1 MGTRELSEL
10 GQEVSRNKTVL
21 HQIAVELGLL
31 EDDNFLFQY
40 DFNDYGSYGD
50 RKSYQIVSPTQNIII
65 RIPKDSNEFEN
76 LPVKIYKKLE
86 EHGFIKSETSTSE
99 NVNSLRDICYQSS
112 FDAGWHTNIETGE
125 LLERNKAE
133 MLCLI
138 HSEISEA
145 MEGERK
151 GLMDDHLPDRPMA
164 EVELADA
171 VIRIM
176 DYAGRWGY
184 DIGGALVAKVL
195 YNKNRIDHKLENRI
209 KDGGK
214 KF

>member
-1 MGTRELSEL
+1 M
-10 GQEVSRNKTVL
+10 
-21 HQIAVELGLL
+21 I
-31 EDDNFLFQY
+31 
-40 DFNDYGSYGD
+40 
-50 RKSYQIVSPTQNIII
+50 NILTKEI
-65 RIPKDSNEFEN
+65 NN
-76 LPVKIYKKLE
+76 
-86 EHGFIKSETSTSE
+86 
-99 NVNSLRDICYQSS
+99 LRDICYKAS
-112 FDAGWHTNIETGE
+112 FDAGWHTNLETGE

-151 GLMDDHLPDRPMA
+151 GLVDDHLPDRPMA

-184 DIGGALVAKVL
+184 DIGGALVAKMD
-195 YNKNRIDHKLENRI
+195 YNKNRKDHKLENRI

>member
-1 MGTRELSEL
+1 MIDTLKYE
-10 GQEVSRNKTVL
+10 
-21 HQIAVELGLL
+21 
-31 EDDNFLFQY
+31 
-40 DFNDYGSYGD
+40 
-50 RKSYQIVSPTQNIII
+50 
-65 RIPKDSNEFEN
+65 
-76 LPVKIYKKLE
+76 
-86 EHGFIKSETSTSE
+86 
-99 NVNSLRDICYQSS
+99 VNSLRDICYQAS
-112 FDAGWHTNIETGE
+112 FDAGWHTNLETGE

-151 GLMDDHLPDRPMA
+151 ELMDDHLPDRPMA

-184 DIGGALVAKVL
+184 DIGGALVAKMD
-195 YNKNRIDHKLENRI
+195 YNKNRKDHKLENRI